1 MKKYFDNYKTDMVN
15 ANAWGRSPIAIEQQ
29 SLLALVTHLLMRLF
43 SHEKGQE
50 LGLNK
55 DHQTQ

>member
-1 MKKYFDNYKTDMVN
+1 MVN